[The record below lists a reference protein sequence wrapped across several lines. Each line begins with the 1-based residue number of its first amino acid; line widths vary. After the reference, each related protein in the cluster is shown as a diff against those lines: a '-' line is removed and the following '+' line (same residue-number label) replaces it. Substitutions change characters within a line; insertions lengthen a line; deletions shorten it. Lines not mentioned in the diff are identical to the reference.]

1 MRRLINQHSNV
12 HAEAVP
18 LGHDKKQS
26 GFTII
31 ELMIST
37 TIFSLV
43 LMICMAGILQITK
56 MYYRGVTQTKT
67 REAARVITDEIGE
80 AIRFSNQS
88 VAIGPVVYGPQ
99 INDLSA
105 NSVGYFCIG
114 QKRYSYAIDRQVK
127 STPVAGTKQKKH
139 ALWVDQTLSCSSA
152 ADLNADVPTSNGKD
166 LVPQNMRL
174 YKLAIV
180 EKDAIKNIFSIS
192 VGIAYGDND
201 LLFPK
206 PASSPTELTC
216 EGGFVGVEFCAT
228 TNYDVTVQ
236 KRLE

>member
-1 MRRLINQHSNV
+1 MINLDKHRNNIGGSVIFSGQK
-12 HAEAVP
+12 
-18 LGHDKKQS
+18 KKQS
-26 GFTII
+26 GFTVI

-43 LMICMAGILQITK
+43 LMLCMSGILQITK
-56 MYYRGVTQTKT
+56 MYYRGITQTKT
-67 REAARVITDEIGE
+67 REVARSITDEIGE
-80 AIRFSNQS
+80 AVRFTNQS
-88 VAIGPVVYGPQ
+88 VAIGPVVNGPQ

-127 STPVAGTKQKKH
+127 STPVANTKQKKH
-139 ALWVDQTLSCSSA
+139 ALWVDQTLNCSSA
-152 ADLNADVPTSNGKD
+152 ADLNVDVPTANGRD

-174 YKLAIV
+174 YELSIV
-180 EKDAIKNIFSIS
+180 EKDAVKNIYNIS
-192 VGIAYGDND
+192 VGVAYGDDD
-201 LLFPK
+201 LLFPR
-206 PASSPTELTC
+206 PAGSPTELTC